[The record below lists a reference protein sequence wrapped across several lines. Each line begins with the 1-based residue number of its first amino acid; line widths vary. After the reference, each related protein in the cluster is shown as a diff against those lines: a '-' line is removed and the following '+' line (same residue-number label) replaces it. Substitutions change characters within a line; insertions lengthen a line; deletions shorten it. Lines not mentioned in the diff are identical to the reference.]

1 MNKRVFS
8 DLIPRL
14 SLAFLVTTQASA
26 QLGSDLR
33 ITAVDTLITYE
44 SGTLAGAVDLHVGPD
59 GEVYVVDRLNS
70 QVHRLAASGE
80 QLSSVGTF
88 PLLAEGCLGMEPDGY
103 VRRWADGSVPHRGA
117 SPITLR
123 CSDEGC

>member
-1 MNKRVFS
+1 MDKKIFS
-8 DLIPRL
+8 GLIPRL
-14 SLAFLVTTQASA
+14 SLVFLVTTQASA

-80 QLSSVGTF
+80 QLSSGVLLTTITSKRLKLC
-88 PLLAEGCLGMEPDGY
+88 PLL
-103 VRRWADGSVPHRGA
+103 
-117 SPITLR
+117 R
-123 CSDEGC
+123 CVLYLC